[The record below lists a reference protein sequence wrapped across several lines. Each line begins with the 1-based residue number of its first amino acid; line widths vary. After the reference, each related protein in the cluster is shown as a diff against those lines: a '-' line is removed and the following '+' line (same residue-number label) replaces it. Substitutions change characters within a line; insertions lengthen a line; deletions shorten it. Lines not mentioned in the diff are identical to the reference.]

1 MSLARTALRLGAI
14 EALRSHPAIEACCP
28 GRIYDSRVGDFDHR
42 EPVPVI
48 IVTTEELHGEPW
60 NEQNGGEPFDDSC
73 DLVLEIAMTQLVE
86 DEASTFLLTPGT
98 DSEMEAMLDL
108 LEESASCILT
118 LGRPMAISP
127 RSTPAGKRLQEVV
140 IRRVSRRTSSRFS
153 SDQTGE
159 KLAIHLLTFRV
170 ELKGEQID
178 SYAIPPGPFGV
189 LPDPLRTIANA
200 MAEGSS
206 GYQTCQLIAERLGLN
221 LTPAPSPP
229 SQPVVVPDPEPGTLP
244 TEVSIPLSQVP

>member
-1 MSLARTALRLGAI
+1 MSLARTALRLGVI
-14 EALRSHPAIEACCP
+14 EALRSHLTIEAMCP
-28 GRIYDSRVGDFDHR
+28 GRIYDSRIGDFDHR

-48 IVTTEELHGEPW
+48 IVTTEELAGEPW
-60 NEQNGGEPFDDSC
+60 NEQNGGEPFNDAC

-86 DEASTFLLTPGT
+86 DASSAFLLSPET
-98 DSEMEAMLDL
+98 DSEMEASLDL
-108 LEESASCILT
+108 IEECASSILT
-118 LGRPMAISP
+118 LGRPTPRSP
-127 RSTPAGKRLQEVV
+127 RSTPAGKLLLQAVT
-140 IRRVSRRTSSRFS
+140 RRVIRRTSSRFS

-178 SYAIPPGPFGV
+178 SYAIPPGPFGL

-206 GYQTCQLIAERLGLN
+206 GYLACQLIAERLA
-221 LTPAPSPP
+221 LTVTPVTTPP
-229 SQPVVVPDPEPGTLP
+229 SQPVVLPDQMPGTLP
-244 TEVSIPLSQVP
+244 TEVSVDLQQVP